1 MRPTV
6 TRGATHNF
14 IAPENWDPTNGPCG
28 DLQVRMDVFT
38 GNDKGLIECFST
50 WKPSEQELALLNAGG
65 GIEVGLCVL
74 NQPVMSVNVVEP
86 VEPALINY
94 VSHEGVSEDA
104 PETRPDA
111 ITINEDAHG
120 HG

>member
-14 IAPENWDPTNGPCG
+14 IAPENWDPANGPVG

-38 GNDKGLIECFST
+38 GSANGLIECFST
-50 WKPSEQELALLNAGG
+50 WKPSEAELAALNAGG
-65 GIEVGLCVL
+65 VIEVGLCVL

-86 VEPALINY
+86 VEPALVKY
-94 VSHEGVSEDA
+94 VSQEGVA
-104 PETRPDA
+104 PDA
-111 ITINEDAHG
+111 APDRTALTINEEAHG
-120 HG
+120 DGA

>member
-14 IAPENWDPTNGPCG
+14 QPPENWNPEHGVCG

-38 GNDKGLIECFST
+38 GNEHGLIECFST
-50 WKPSEQELALLNAGG
+50 WKPSEEELALLNAGG
-65 GIEVGLCVL
+65 VIEVGLCVL

-86 VEPALINY
+86 VEPALIKY
-94 VSHEGVSEDA
+94 VSHEGVAEDA